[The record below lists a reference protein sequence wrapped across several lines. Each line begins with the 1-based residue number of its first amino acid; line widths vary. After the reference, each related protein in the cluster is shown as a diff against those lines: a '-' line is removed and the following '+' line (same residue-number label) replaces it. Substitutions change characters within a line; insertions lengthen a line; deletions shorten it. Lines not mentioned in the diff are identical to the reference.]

1 MDFSSFTN
9 RDSGYRTGLLTVDSE
24 VVSLTRVVKPAPEP
38 FAWQNGNQ
46 LLLMDVDQGGWQF
59 AELVFVPGECR
70 YIELRRS
77 TYEWPREAVGA
88 LLSRAL
94 ASGDSALID
103 TVEQFHDYLSR
114 HFNISIL
121 NC

>member
-1 MDFSSFTN
+1 MDSTSFTN
-9 RDSGYRTGLLTVDSE
+9 RSSGYQTEVLTVDSE
-24 VVSLTRVVKPAPEP
+24 VVSLIRVMKPAPEP

-46 LLLMDVDQGGWQF
+46 LLLMDVDSIGWHF
-59 AELVFVPGECR
+59 AELEFLPGECR

-77 TYEWPREAVGA
+77 SYDWPREAVGA

-103 TVEQFHDYLSR
+103 TVEHFHDYLNR
-114 HFNISIL
+114 NFNISIL

>member
-1 MDFSSFTN
+1 M
-9 RDSGYRTGLLTVDSE
+9 TVDSE
-24 VVSLTRVVKPAPEP
+24 VVMLTRVLRPAPQP

-46 LLLMDVDQGGWQF
+46 LLLMDVDPTGWQF
-59 AELVFVPGECR
+59 AELEFIPEECR
-70 YIELRRS
+70 YIECRRA
-77 TYEWPREAVGA
+77 TYQWPREAIGA

-103 TVEQFHDYLSR
+103 TVEHFHAYLS
-114 HFNISIL
+114 HNFEINIV